1 MPNGPD
7 GTPLRSMERR
17 TSTSSVWK
25 RIVQHIAFIKDVVCG
40 QNNLFEDPNM
50 PINVSDIRYRA
61 TEQCRAKCNTDIS
74 SIHTIFSCV
83 LVDSMEVLQTKV
95 QERSLAQT

>member
-7 GTPLRSMERR
+7 ESPLRSVERR

-25 RIVQHIAFIKDVVCG
+25 RIVQQIAFIEDVVCG

-50 PINVSDIRYRA
+50 PIDVSDIKYRA
-61 TEQCRAKCNTDIS
+61 TEQCRAKRNADVS
-74 SIHTIFSCV
+74 SIHAIFSCV
-83 LVDSMEVLQTKV
+83 LVDSVEVLRTQV
-95 QERSLAQT
+95 QERSLTQT